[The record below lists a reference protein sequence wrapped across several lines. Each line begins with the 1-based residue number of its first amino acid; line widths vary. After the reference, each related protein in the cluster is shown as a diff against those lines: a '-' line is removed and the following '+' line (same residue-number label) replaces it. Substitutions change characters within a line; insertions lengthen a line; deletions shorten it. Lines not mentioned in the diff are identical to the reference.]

1 MIIRKPYAFLIK
13 NFRKIHIVLLILS
26 LFVAY
31 KLINVNSF
39 VYEFMKLGTY
49 DSYNNPITKH
59 ITILLQVAIIFLFVG
74 SGALILLL
82 RYKKKPWK
90 IYLVPFI
97 EYLALFF
104 VLNMIKSFFN
114 GYTSSVET
122 TDLRLSRD
130 LLTIFIIVQLASIG
144 IFIMRVFQ
152 LDIKKFNFNSDE
164 EFLELSE
171 KDREE
176 IEIRLDVDSNSIKRT
191 YRKLFRNIGYVYAE
205 HKIICNFIISIL
217 FVVIVFSIYKFIF
230 ITNKIYKEG
239 QNYNANG
246 YTMKINKAYFTD
258 KDSSGNIITKDKDF
272 IIVDVTITNNIERR
286 KLNLDNFHLKNGTSD
301 FITTAQTYA
310 DEFSDLGKCID
321 TNEELRR
328 GQTIDT
334 IIIFKVDKINKNKN
348 YVLYYQEN
356 ENNNKLRKIKLN
368 IDDVSKL
375 KKAKHFNLGDTL
387 KLKSYN
393 VDEDLSFDSY
403 EILNTTNYYIR
414 SCSTT
419 LCDRIEKEYTAP
431 PGNNI
436 LEIDFGSD
444 DFEVKDVIKLLEE
457 HGKIIYNDSDD
468 IEQEINITDAIK
480 QNYYGKKL
488 YLLIP
493 NSITDDTK
501 FKFKIIYRNNQY
513 FYNFI
518 S

>member
-1 MIIRKPYAFLIK
+1 M
-13 NFRKIHIVLLILS
+13 
-26 LFVAY
+26 
-31 KLINVNSF
+31 
-39 VYEFMKLGTY
+39 
-49 DSYNNPITKH
+49 
-59 ITILLQVAIIFLFVG
+59 
-74 SGALILLL
+74 
-82 RYKKKPWK
+82 
-90 IYLVPFI
+90 
-97 EYLALFF
+97 
-104 VLNMIKSFFN
+104 
-114 GYTSSVET
+114 
-122 TDLRLSRD
+122 
-130 LLTIFIIVQLASIG
+130 
-144 IFIMRVFQ
+144 
-152 LDIKKFNFNSDE
+152 
-164 EFLELSE
+164 
-171 KDREE
+171 
-176 IEIRLDVDSNSIKRT
+176 
-191 YRKLFRNIGYVYAE
+191 
-205 HKIICNFIISIL
+205 
-217 FVVIVFSIYKFIF
+217 
-230 ITNKIYKEG
+230 
-239 QNYNANG
+239 
-246 YTMKINKAYFTD
+246 
-258 KDSSGNIITKDKDF
+258 
-272 IIVDVTITNNIERR
+272 
-286 KLNLDNFHLKNGTSD
+286 
-301 FITTAQTYA
+301 
-310 DEFSDLGKCID
+310 
-321 TNEELRR
+321 RR

-444 DFEVKDVIKLLEE
+444 GYEVKDVIKLLEE